1 MSGHLVDA
9 NTDSDFFKFF
19 TCYGGHFL
27 FSAMDV
33 GNGESQRD
41 HDPQPVT
48 HLNLEPLSQSIYPQ
62 LFYIFLQVS
71 SYVEWQQM

>member
-1 MSGHLVDA
+1 
-9 NTDSDFFKFF
+9 
-19 TCYGGHFL
+19 
-27 FSAMDV
+27 MDV